1 MAKPR
6 IIAPPE
12 LENYL
17 VIENCDEFP
26 IDRYYATQVQRELI
40 NSILETEKL
49 TVEMHK
55 LGLPYLNAT
64 LLSGPPGNGKAQ
76 PLYSKVLTPN
86 GFVEM
91 GSLSVGDTVISGTGK
106 PSKILGIYP
115 QGEKEVYEI
124 TFHDGAKTRCT
135 KEHLW
140 TVQTR
145 DDRKDKKYRTIDLN
159 RMMKN
164 LYVEHKTRKNYSI
177 DYAIPIN
184 FREKEYYIHPYVLGA
199 LIGDGG
205 MSSNTLILTTADSYI
220 KEKVENLL
228 PSDYELSLKG
238 KNRYDYDIK
247 KKGITRKSANHLK
260 ISPLRNELRRL
271 GLWGCH
277 SDEKFIPEE
286 YKIGSVEQRLTL
298 IQGLFDTDG
307 YVANNDHVEYVTAS
321 KKLAE
326 DVREI
331 VYSLGG
337 FANISIKNKTTYFY
351 KKKKTSNKSFYRVF
365 ISFPAE
371 YDTPFSLPRKVE
383 AYHPKRKKEIFKRYI
398 KDVTYIGKEKC
409 QCIYIDDPSHL
420 YITDDYII
428 THNTTFARFVAFTIG
443 VDLVYINFAT
453 LISGVLGSTSQHIH
467 DIFSFLKDKKCVFLL
482 DEIDTIGV
490 KRGTESSATG
500 GELSRITVTV
510 MQELDY
516 YKTHD
521 YKAIILAATNRKDIL
536 DPALVSRFAVAKELP
551 SLTNDERIA
560 YMRMFLDDVGVP
572 YDKENI
578 KLYVLDNATVRQRNL
593 EMDMIRCIAEWIK
606 NGREG
611 NVIIN
616 HVD

>member
-49 TVEMHK
+49 TAEMHK

-64 LLSGPPGNGKAQ
+64 LLSGPPGNGK
-76 PLYSKVLTPN
+76 
-86 GFVEM
+86 
-91 GSLSVGDTVISGTGK
+91 
-106 PSKILGIYP
+106 
-115 QGEKEVYEI
+115 
-124 TFHDGAKTRCT
+124 
-135 KEHLW
+135 
-140 TVQTR
+140 
-145 DDRKDKKYRTIDLN
+145 
-159 RMMKN
+159 
-164 LYVEHKTRKNYSI
+164 
-177 DYAIPIN
+177 
-184 FREKEYYIHPYVLGA
+184 
-199 LIGDGG
+199 
-205 MSSNTLILTTADSYI
+205 
-220 KEKVENLL
+220 
-228 PSDYELSLKG
+228 
-238 KNRYDYDIK
+238 
-247 KKGITRKSANHLK
+247 
-260 ISPLRNELRRL
+260 
-271 GLWGCH
+271 
-277 SDEKFIPEE
+277 
-286 YKIGSVEQRLTL
+286 
-298 IQGLFDTDG
+298 
-307 YVANNDHVEYVTAS
+307 
-321 KKLAE
+321 
-326 DVREI
+326 
-331 VYSLGG
+331 
-337 FANISIKNKTTYFY
+337 
-351 KKKKTSNKSFYRVF
+351 
-365 ISFPAE
+365 
-371 YDTPFSLPRKVE
+371 
-383 AYHPKRKKEIFKRYI
+383 
-398 KDVTYIGKEKC
+398 
-409 QCIYIDDPSHL
+409 
-420 YITDDYII
+420 
-428 THNTTFARFVAFTIG
+428 TTFARFVAFTIG

-490 KRGTESSATG
+490 KRGTESSTTG

-578 KLYVLDNATVRQRNL
+578 KHYVLDNATVRQRNL